1 MKKLSN
7 SFQNGNIWI
16 KLVWTVGIALGLI
29 VGWIII
35 QSVMFFLQTT
45 IGFIGLVLL
54 SIPVSMAIIAFS
66 IMKHPKLKKL
76 EDYSSYTQNIYK
88 ENG

>member
-29 VGWIII
+29 VGWIIV

-54 SIPVSMAIIAFS
+54 SIPVSMGIVAFS
-66 IMKHPKLKKL
+66 IMKHPKIKKL
-76 EDYSSYTQNIYK
+76 EDYSSYTQKYL
-88 ENG
+88 

>member
-1 MKKLSN
+1 MEKLSN
-7 SFQNGNIWI
+7 SFQNGTTWI
-16 KLVWTVGIALGLI
+16 KLVWVVGLALALI

-66 IMKHPKLKKL
+66 IMRYPKLKKL
-76 EDYSSYTQNIYK
+76 EDYSSYTQKYL
-88 ENG
+88 

>member
-29 VGWIII
+29 VGWTII

-54 SIPVSMAIIAFS
+54 SIPISMAIIAFS
-66 IMKHPKLKKL
+66 IMRHPLRKDFH
-76 EDYSSYTQNIYK
+76 EYSSYTQKYL
-88 ENG
+88 

>member
-16 KLVWTVGIALGLI
+16 KLVWAAGIALGLI

-66 IMKHPKLKKL
+66 IMKYPKLKKL
-76 EDYSSYTQNIYK
+76 EDYSSYTQKYL
-88 ENG
+88 

>member
-1 MKKLSN
+1 MKKLVN
-7 SFQNGNIWI
+7 SFQNGNGWT
-16 KLVWTVGIALGLI
+16 KLLWVIGIAVSLI
-29 VGWIII
+29 VSWIII

-66 IMKHPKLKKL
+66 IMRHPKLKKL
-76 EDYSSYTQNIYK
+76 EDYSSYTQKYL
-88 ENG
+88 

>member
-29 VGWIII
+29 VAWIIV

-45 IGFIGLVLL
+45 IGFVGLMLL
-54 SIPVSMAIIAFS
+54 SIPVSMGIVAFS
-66 IMKHPKLKKL
+66 IMKHPRKK
-76 EDYSSYTQNIYK
+76 EFNEYSSYTQKYL
-88 ENG
+88 

>member
-29 VGWIII
+29 IGWIII

-45 IGFIGLVLL
+45 IGFIGLLLL
-54 SIPVSMAIIAFS
+54 SIPVSMGIIAFS

-76 EDYSSYTQNIYK
+76 EDYSSYTQKYL
-88 ENG
+88 

>member
-7 SFQNGNIWI
+7 SFQNGTIWT
-16 KLVWTVGIALGLI
+16 KLLWVVGIALGLI
-29 VGWIII
+29 IGWIII

-66 IMKHPKLKKL
+66 IMRYPKLKKL
-76 EDYSSYTQNIYK
+76 EDYSSYTQKYL
-88 ENG
+88 

>member
-7 SFQNGNIWI
+7 SFQNGTIWT
-16 KLVWTVGIALGLI
+16 KLLWVVGIALGLI
-29 VGWIII
+29 IGWIII

-54 SIPVSMAIIAFS
+54 SIPISMAIIAFS
-66 IMKHPKLKKL
+66 IMRHPKLKKL
-76 EDYSSYTQNIYK
+76 EDYSSYTQKYL
-88 ENG
+88 

>member
-29 VGWIII
+29 VSWIIV

-45 IGFIGLVLL
+45 IGFIGLLLL
-54 SIPVSMAIIAFS
+54 SVPVSMGIIAFS
-66 IMKHPKLKKL
+66 IMRYPKLKKL
-76 EDYSSYTQNIYK
+76 EDYSSYTQKYL
-88 ENG
+88 

>member
-29 VGWIII
+29 IGWIII

-76 EDYSSYTQNIYK
+76 EDYSSYTQKYL
-88 ENG
+88 

>member
-16 KLVWTVGIALGLI
+16 KLVWIAGIALGLI

-66 IMKHPKLKKL
+66 IMRYPKIKKL
-76 EDYSSYTQNIYK
+76 EDYSSYTQKYL
-88 ENG
+88 

>member
-7 SFQNGNIWI
+7 SFQNGNTWI
-16 KLVWTVGIALGLI
+16 KLVWTVGITFGLI

-54 SIPVSMAIIAFS
+54 SIPISMAIIAFS

-76 EDYSSYTQNIYK
+76 EDYSSYTQKYL
-88 ENG
+88 

>member
-16 KLVWTVGIALGLI
+16 KLVWIVGIALGLI
-29 VGWIII
+29 VSWIIV

-54 SIPVSMAIIAFS
+54 SIPISMAIIAFS
-66 IMKHPKLKKL
+66 IMRHPKLKKL
-76 EDYSSYTQNIYK
+76 EDYSSYTQKYL
-88 ENG
+88 

>member
-29 VGWIII
+29 VAWIIV

-54 SIPVSMAIIAFS
+54 SIPVSMAFIAFS
-66 IMKHPKLKKL
+66 IMRHPKLKKL
-76 EDYSSYTQNIYK
+76 EDYSSYTQKYL
-88 ENG
+88 

>member
-7 SFQNGNIWI
+7 SFHNGNGWI
-16 KLVWTVGIALGLI
+16 KFLWVIGIAVSLI
-29 VGWIII
+29 VSWIIV

-54 SIPVSMAIIAFS
+54 SIPVSMGIVAFS
-66 IMKHPKLKKL
+66 IMKHPRKK
-76 EDYSSYTQNIYK
+76 EFNEYSSYTQKYL
-88 ENG
+88 

>member
-7 SFQNGNIWI
+7 SFQNGTIWT
-16 KLVWTVGIALGLI
+16 KLLWVVGIALGLI
-29 VGWIII
+29 VSWIII

-66 IMKHPKLKKL
+66 IMRYPKLKKL
-76 EDYSSYTQNIYK
+76 EDYSSYTQKYL
-88 ENG
+88 

>member
-7 SFQNGNIWI
+7 SFQNGTIWT
-16 KLVWTVGIALGLI
+16 KLVWVVGLALALI

-45 IGFIGLVLL
+45 IGFIGLMLL
-54 SIPVSMAIIAFS
+54 SIPASMGIIAFS
-66 IMKHPKLKKL
+66 IMKHPRKK
-76 EDYSSYTQNIYK
+76 EFNEYSKYVQKYL
-88 ENG
+88 

>member
-7 SFQNGNIWI
+7 SFQNGTIWT
-16 KLVWTVGIALGLI
+16 KLLWVVGIALGLI
-29 VGWIII
+29 IGWIII

-54 SIPVSMAIIAFS
+54 SIPVSMGIVAFG
-66 IMKHPKLKKL
+66 IMKHPRKK
-76 EDYSSYTQNIYK
+76 EFNEYSSYTQKYL
-88 ENG
+88 

>member
-7 SFQNGNIWI
+7 SFQKGDFWI
-16 KLVWTVGIALGLI
+16 KLLWI
-29 VGWIII
+29 VGLALALIIGWVVV

-45 IGFIGLVLL
+45 IGFIGLILL

-66 IMKHPKLKKL
+66 IMRYPRKKDFH
-76 EDYSSYTQNIYK
+76 EYSSYTQKYL
-88 ENG
+88 

>member
-7 SFQNGNIWI
+7 SFQNGNTWI

-54 SIPVSMAIIAFS
+54 SIPISMAIIAFS
-66 IMKHPKLKKL
+66 IMRHPKLKKL
-76 EDYSSYTQNIYK
+76 EDYSSYTQKYL
-88 ENG
+88 

>member
-29 VGWIII
+29 VAWIII

-45 IGFIGLVLL
+45 IGFIGLILL
-54 SIPVSMAIIAFS
+54 SIPISMGIIAFS

-76 EDYSSYTQNIYK
+76 EDYSSYTQKYL
-88 ENG
+88 

>member
-29 VGWIII
+29 VGWIIV

-45 IGFIGLVLL
+45 IGFIGLILL
-54 SIPVSMAIIAFS
+54 SIPVSMGIVAFS
-66 IMKHPKLKKL
+66 IMKHPKIKKI
-76 EDYSSYTQNIYK
+76 EDYSSYTQKYL
-88 ENG
+88 

>member
-16 KLVWTVGIALGLI
+16 KLLWVVGIALGLI
-29 VGWIII
+29 IGWIII

-45 IGFIGLVLL
+45 IGFIGLILL
-54 SIPVSMAIIAFS
+54 SVPVSMGVIAFS

-76 EDYSSYTQNIYK
+76 EDYSSYTQKYL
-88 ENG
+88 

>member
-16 KLVWTVGIALGLI
+16 KLVWIVGIALGLI
-29 VGWIII
+29 VSWIIV

-54 SIPVSMAIIAFS
+54 SIPISMAIIAFS
-66 IMKHPKLKKL
+66 IMRYPKLKKL
-76 EDYSSYTQNIYK
+76 EDYSSYTQKYL
-88 ENG
+88 

>member
-29 VGWIII
+29 IGWIII

-66 IMKHPKLKKL
+66 IMRYPKLKKL
-76 EDYSSYTQNIYK
+76 EDWSSYTQKYL
-88 ENG
+88 

>member
-29 VGWIII
+29 VTWIII

-45 IGFIGLVLL
+45 IGFVGLLLL
-54 SIPVSMAIIAFS
+54 SIPVSMGIIAFS

-76 EDYSSYTQNIYK
+76 EDYSSYTQKYL
-88 ENG
+88 